1 MTQEIPTVED
11 DATKSPEELVP
22 LTPEEEASQAPAK
35 QTYEEKLANAK
46 DDTERFAI
54 SNAEAAKNRRL
65 LAKAQKETKAAPAIA
80 VPPKPTNEQP
90 SQALDV
96 DERILQ
102 ANGMPDELL
111 SQLKDVAALRKVGL
125 IEAQKDPL
133 FVAAKEQF
141 EKSEKSRAASMPPSR
156 GSGSFKPPKTLATP
170 GLTKEEHKALVR
182 GS

>member
-1 MTQEIPTVED
+1 MSTEEPTVLD
-11 DATKSPEELVP
+11 DTQKSPEEIVP
-22 LTPEEEASQAPAK
+22 LTPEEEAADAPAK

-65 LAKAQKETKAAPAIA
+65 LAKAQKKVAAPAIA
-80 VPPKPTNEQP
+80 APKPTNEQP

-133 FVAAKEQF
+133 FVAAKGEF
-141 EKSEKSRAASMPPSR
+141 EKTEKSRAASMPPSR
-156 GSGSFKPPKTLATP
+156 GSGSYKAPKTLSTP